1 MKPFEDSTDLLNS
14 AELLRKRAERDGY
27 LFFRRLVPRG
37 DVSQLRGA
45 FVDILERHGWLNEG
59 ADAENLLSTQEA
71 RVEGMTEY
79 WPVFDEFQRMEA
91 FHALAHSPPIL
102 EMLRTLFG
110 EEPLVHPRNI
120 GRIMFPSSPATPPHQ
135 DFVHIQGTPDVWTAW
150 IPLGDC
156 PMELGGIA
164 VLAGSHRG
172 GVYPVR
178 PMRGAG
184 GVGVNEEAIDGEWRG
199 GGFETGDAIF
209 FHSQAVHKS
218 LPNQTGERMRLS
230 VDYRYQAASK
240 PVTEGSL
247 LPHFNRFSWDW
258 VYEGWSSAE
267 LQYYWRKFDLTI
279 AAFDR
284 GAVRMEAS
292 Y

>member
-1 MKPFEDSTDLLNS
+1 MKPFEDSTELLDS
-14 AELLRKRAERDGY
+14 AELLRERAKRDGY

-37 DVSQLRGA
+37 DVSQLREA

-164 VLAGSHRG
+164 VLAGSHRD

-258 VYEGWSSAE
+258 VYEGWRSAE

>member
-1 MKPFEDSTDLLNS
+1 MKPFEDSTELLNS
-14 AELLRKRAERDGY
+14 AELLQKRAERDGY
-27 LFFRRLVPRG
+27 LFFKGLVPRR

-45 FVDILERHGWLNEG
+45 FVEILERHGWLNEG

-71 RVEGMTEY
+71 RIEGMPEY

-91 FHALAHSPPIL
+91 FHALAHTPPIL
-102 EMLRTLFG
+102 DMLRTLFG

-120 GRIMFPSSPATPPHQ
+120 GRIMFPTSPSTPPHQ

-156 PMELGGIA
+156 PTELGGLA
-164 VLAGSHRG
+164 VLAGSHRD

-178 PMRGAG
+178 PMLGAG
-184 GVGVNEEAIDGEWRG
+184 GVGVNEQAIDGEWRG
-199 GGFETGDAIF
+199 GGFETGDAVF

-258 VYEGWSSAE
+258 VYEGWESAE

-284 GAVRMEAS
+284 GAIRMEAS